1 MVTFSLK
8 IFLIVS
14 MEHDDNLLLT
24 IPLINLDSFLYYDL
38 LFSSQEY
45 KYDFFDKIEIFNRVN
60 YYFILRIESFNDY
73 FYD

>member
-60 YYFILRIESFNDY
+60 YYFILRIENFNDY

>member
-38 LFSSQEY
+38 LLSSQEY

>member
-1 MVTFSLK
+1 
-8 IFLIVS
+8 